1 MPDEATTIRPASP
14 ADLPAIHRIYN
25 DEIATGTATWDE
37 QPWSFEQRE
46 AWFAD
51 HDDATPVLV
60 AEVDGE
66 TVGFAYLSWYSPKS
80 GYRFTRESTVYVAP
94 RYQRR
99 GIGRALL
106 RALIEQARRIGVH
119 AMMGKIEARNEAS
132 IALHRELGFEIV
144 GREHATGFKFGRWLD
159 NVVVEL
165 LLER

>member
-1 MPDEATTIRPASP
+1 MAIRVAS
-14 ADLPAIHRIYN
+14 AGDLPAIHRIYN

-46 AWFAD
+46 AWFAE

-66 TVGFAYLSWYSPKS
+66 LVGFAYLSWYNPKS
-80 GYRFTRESTVYVAP
+80 GYRFTREDTVYVDA

-99 GIGRALL
+99 GIGRARLGG
-106 RALIEQARRIGVH
+106 LIEQARRIGVH
-119 AMMGKIEARNEAS
+119 AILGKIEARNEAS
-132 IALHRELGFEIV
+132 IALHREFGFEIV
-144 GREHATGFKFGRWLD
+144 GRERATGFKFGRWLD

-165 LLER
+165 LIEL